1 MGTHLIDHSD
11 QSDSSFWV
19 KYLCGQY
26 WPKGGS
32 IVQGWGKHG
41 RVGETRAGGGG
52 GGVRVGKVTT
62 ESTLMGLNI
71 NCHFHT
77 NLSNKSGNDCS

>member
-41 RVGETRAGGGG
+41 RVGETRGGGG
-52 GGVRVGKVTT
+52 GGEGW
-62 ESTLMGLNI
+62 ESNNGI
-71 NCHFHT
+71 YPDGSEH
-77 NLSNKSGNDCS
+77 